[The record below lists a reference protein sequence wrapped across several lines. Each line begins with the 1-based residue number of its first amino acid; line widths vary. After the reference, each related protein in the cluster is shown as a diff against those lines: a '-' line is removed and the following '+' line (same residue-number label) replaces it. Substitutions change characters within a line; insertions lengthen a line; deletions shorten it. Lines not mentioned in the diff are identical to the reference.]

1 MSSDTR
7 PLAIV
12 PIWLCFLLAA
22 ALAAQVALRA
32 SLHPAAPAAGALP
45 PPPSAAALRLASFG
59 EPQAA
64 ARLAMLYL
72 QAFDFGG
79 GSATPYRHLDY
90 GRLEAWLQAILE
102 LDPRS
107 TYPLF
112 SAARIYAEVPDAAR
126 SRRMLDFIYRE
137 YQRDPNSRWPW
148 LAHAALIAKHRL
160 NDLPLALGYARAIDR
175 QTTASDVPLW
185 AKQMEIFILEDM
197 NELEAVKIM
206 LGGLLLSGRIT
217 DPAEAAFLQ
226 QRLEELEART
236 TPKGR

>member
-12 PIWLCFLLAA
+12 PIWLCLLLAA

-32 SLHPAAPAAGALP
+32 SRHPAAPAAGELP

-79 GSATPYRHLDY
+79 GSSTPYRHLDY
-90 GRLEAWLQAILE
+90 GRLEAWLETILE

-126 SRRMLDFIYRE
+126 SRRMLEFVHRE
-137 YQRDPNSRWPW
+137 YLRDPNSRWPW

-160 NDLPLALGYARAIDR
+160 KDLPLALAYARAIDR

-197 NELEAVKIM
+197 NELEAAKIM

-217 DPAEAAFLQ
+217 DPAEAAFLK

-236 TPKGR
+236 ARQAR